1 MAELMQQMR
10 DPSHTLGGSVGS
22 IPQSIVSAGGGGNG
36 GGAGTGGVLGGSE
49 KSLQQALGGQGIHAT
64 PASNLKVAEAM
75 RLAKHD
81 GGPSIFSP
89 KMAASKSYTSGLSHS
104 AGAVSSS
111 SGNLS
116 QFGDISPNHSH
127 FFEVMYVGKI
137 KVSHKRVPETFI
149 DDALPKFRAYDAQR
163 IAKLR
168 EQAARRVRNDWILFF
183 KEKLLTFFCFRTQMP
198 RRWENRRIPCP
209 GSTRRR

>member
-1 MAELMQQMR
+1 MHQMR
-10 DPSHTLGGSVGS
+10 DPSQTLGGSVGS
-22 IPQSIVSAGGGGNG
+22 IPQSIVA
-36 GGAGTGGVLGGSE
+36 AAARGGVSD

-64 PASNLKVAEAM
+64 PASNIKAAEAM

-104 AGAVSSS
+104 AGAVSWSGFYRGIDLINDFLPFQVS
-111 SGNLS
+111 PSGNLS

-163 IAKLR
+163 MARIR
-168 EQAARRVRNDWILFF
+168 EQAARRVRN
-183 KEKLLTFFCFRTQMP
+183 
-198 RRWENRRIPCP
+198 
-209 GSTRRR
+209 